1 MNDIV
6 RICGYAA
13 VYEKVALYGDE
24 YMVIARGA
32 FAEMLRSNL
41 PFIDVRWGGH
51 GDDMEVIAYTTARNV
66 GFFEDAV
73 GLAFWADIGFRQNVS
88 KLSELTKRVNP
99 SDRASVNMEVI
110 EESIEEHLGSPLRR
124 IQRATIDHV
133 AIGMSAAAF
142 METGVWATHCSLDD
156 APDRIR
162 NLASRWD
169 AGWRAR
175 EARRRAVLALRTP
188 KENTGSPL
196 RGPRGEMSPADAS
209 RLRSVPASRQA
220 DYAHVRRNWAAAAMK
235 NLGGSVSPIL
245 AHVAF
250 SRAGGFGG
258 HFDRLRGSVCRT
270 GTFSADADPDVRAQA
285 QRILSQS

>member
-13 VYEKVALYGDE
+13 VYEKIALYGDE

-32 FAEMLRSNL
+32 FSQMLRNDL

-51 GDDMEVIAYTTARNV
+51 GDDMEVVAHTTARNV
-66 GFFEDAV
+66 EFFQDSV

-110 EESIEEHLGSPLRR
+110 EESVEEHLGSPLRR

-133 AIGMSAAAF
+133 AIGMSAAAL
-142 METGVWATHCSLDD
+142 MGTAVWPTHCSLD
-156 APDRIR
+156 AVPDRIPVGGGV
-162 NLASRWD
+162 
-169 AGWRAR
+169 AGEGRC
-175 EARRRAVLALRTP
+175 RRAAQALRTP
-188 KENTGSPL
+188 KANMGSPL
-196 RGPRGEMSPADAS
+196 RGPQGEMSAIDAG
-209 RLRSVPASRQA
+209 RLRSVLASRQA
-220 DYAHVRRNWAAAAMK
+220 GYAHVRR
-235 NLGGSVSPIL
+235 
-245 AHVAF
+245 HF
-250 SRAGGFGG
+250 G
-258 HFDRLRGSVCRT
+258 HFDRLLGSVCRT